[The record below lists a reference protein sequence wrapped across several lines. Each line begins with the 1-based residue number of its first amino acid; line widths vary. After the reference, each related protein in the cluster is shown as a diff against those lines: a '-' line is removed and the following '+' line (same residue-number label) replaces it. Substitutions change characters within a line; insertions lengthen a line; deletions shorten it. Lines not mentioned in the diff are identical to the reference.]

1 MAEQIKRKN
10 LLNNTGN
17 WFKNIARST
26 YGVSKDII
34 TDMMPVSMELVSGFK
49 DQVFNLNEFING
61 NGSDYLKTAKTTA
74 DQLKQ
79 ALSKAKDQIKTGDF
93 SDSDD
98 MFGFDDDFNFDDFDF
113 SFDEDFGGDSTEPQ
127 IDEGSR
133 AIQSTMLATSSR
145 ETKAIESQTAVV
157 ANLLQAS
164 TQSNARMSVA
174 NTRMLHNVGQQMTA
188 GMQAINSN
196 LSMLVKFQSETM
208 SSYVTASV
216 KFYEDSMNMMKL
228 MADMNRIQNFN
239 NNSSS
244 QDSILSA
251 NTIDV
256 KNYVK
261 RVTRNIK
268 DVING
273 NMVLSTGSMFLDP
286 EMAKMLLSNPLGGL
300 FKGLISSFIPG
311 SFKNASKKLDR
322 SIGNFLPAA
331 LSKISGW
338 KDDYDKPVR
347 QLLGNLFGIDT
358 EYKKKVEYKKID
370 NKQIPYD
377 IETKNYIA
385 ANLVYQRKILSA
397 LTGNPEL
404 MYDVKTNT
412 FTTASKL
419 KEKYE
424 NRKKRASMPMDMW
437 SDITTLTQGMS
448 KVDKKMTFEEKDAV
462 REALESF
469 FLNLSQ
475 SRTLPDISSRQKID
489 SLLTEF
495 GPTMTES
502 LRQVLVSVLNAA
514 PNQMKMRMF
523 GSNLIGAR
531 ESNNAFMTSMENDAG
546 GFDFLFNGADT
557 YNSFVKS
564 KNVKS
569 KRGLTTTS
577 DSSVL
582 FKEKTDM
589 HGMSIYDYLYDIKYL
604 LLKGIRVFPNYRH
617 LDPQGTGGPDP
628 TAHIDRMLRDMHEDT
643 ESAAPN
649 LRDYEVF
656 TSNKSKDKKEGILDR
671 IEREKFQ
678 NAFYEQQLRETLQ
691 QEEDSDQDS
700 KKSLFTR
707 FGAYLQKN
715 TGLNQIGPFRK
726 IAQFS
731 RTASDVVQG
740 AVNDVD
746 NLLFKVLFG
755 FDNSGGPTFY
765 QQFTAEMRSMF
776 GKFKDSVKDSFFGG
790 DNEENAEGKKK
801 GVIQTAIS
809 TVANGFNDLS
819 EDIFGKSIVDGA
831 KDIDIKKM
839 GEKFRDAMPK
849 GFAGGVT
856 GAGLS
861 LLGGSLG
868 LLPSLFL
875 PGGPIG
881 ATILGSALG
890 FASSSDKFKDFVFG
904 PKDDNNERAGGLIS
918 KSFMDTMKKNKK
930 SLIIGGT
937 LGALKSAILGNGVL
951 VGSLLGGG
959 PIGGALVGMGASL
972 AMSSEKFQSLLFGE
986 MGEDGKRDKTT
997 GIISKF
1003 TTALSGKL
1011 GLSKDKDGKP
1021 INYGKA
1027 AAGALT
1033 GAAGASILGHMGI
1046 LGGMLTLGGSPIL
1059 GALAGAAAGITLSS
1073 ERWTEAIF
1081 GTKGEDGKRR
1091 GGKVGQIKNWLQ
1103 INMGEPL
1110 KQKIEEYKIESSH
1123 WFDTKFADP
1132 LRQAIDPLT
1141 TALSDA
1147 VKTTK
1152 DFVTNGLKKMW
1163 DKMFNTKSGVI
1174 GKYVGKAVRGTGRMA
1189 LNAADLGIR
1198 KTASLAGGLLTA
1210 PINLLTK
1217 GSDMYNRRR
1226 SKKIYN
1232 DALDQ
1237 LYYGDESEDQQF
1249 NNLGFFSRALM
1260 GPGVYSFLKGR
1271 KRYLNRKN
1279 RLGSDDSIKLS
1290 TKDYLRYKFNRDSGE
1305 DFLEDL
1311 YGELPPEMQVLDRKR
1326 LERKTLKQYKAELK
1340 DQYENSDMT
1349 FGEYWSK
1356 RFSTKDRR
1364 AYFQEK
1370 LGQLPGYLEQSEL
1383 SKKHEQEYEARKAR
1397 LAKEKEQTQLKKE
1410 MAKQLG
1416 YRTVDQAGK
1425 DVSWIYDKDVT
1436 FEKDS
1441 EGKIK
1446 AVRNTVETAV
1456 EQKTQAIQM
1465 GIAENVLSIES
1476 KMDRIVEAIQMN
1488 GLSESTSTQD
1498 LINAVNMQPVHFN
1511 ESTEKLANSLNAQ
1524 DVKEDVEDDA
1534 MTYTIAGYDPKTKQ
1548 KKKERKDVSWLL
1560 KNAAG
1565 NSISSIISGDEKGS
1579 SGEVKESAL
1588 SKLFNNIMGGAGS
1601 IISTF
1606 LSNPLLWS
1614 GIALLVAKF
1623 MPEISELV
1631 KNFLNLGE
1639 TTDAEGNII
1648 ENKSFK
1654 ESVTNVVEG
1663 KVVKPIAKKG
1673 FKKFGQKGVKEILQ
1687 YGLTK
1692 YIDND
1697 AAEAILKNSDSKFAK
1712 KIMEL
1717 MDKGS
1722 VKAGK
1727 ELAGTATAKTASSSG
1742 IKGWFESL
1750 TKKISKKTTKEATA
1764 SSAKKATKEAAE
1776 KASSSGIKEWFESL
1790 TKKTSKKATKEVAE
1804 SSAKKA
1810 TKEAAEKA
1818 LEKGGET
1825 LITTMKDSVKRIFD
1839 GSVTAVKKFFT
1850 EKCVTEQL
1858 GEKACKK
1865 ASGKV
1870 ADFFASIGKK
1880 ILSDD
1885 STVKKFCKK
1894 AGIITAEATAGAAT
1908 GFIIDGIFAAW
1919 DFMTGATEAETAD
1932 MFKVD
1937 GDEINIRMR
1946 LITGAMKALFGFSY
1960 IALIDLG
1967 IEIIAVLLGVDP
1979 KKRIASWLY
1988 GFMAEEEEEK
1998 ALAVSQKAFE
2008 EAKNAYNKKHG
2019 TNLSTAQYSDMVNKT
2034 FGEKAV
2040 EFVKKYAS
2048 PFSLGTA
2055 VANKVTGKS
2064 TSSKTTSSTSSKK
2077 SSSSSSSKS
2086 TTNKDKKSEQSFW
2099 SKLVTVGTSALNGVT
2114 NIFGFGPEDNNQV
2127 LNNQPGTVN
2136 GFAYFSQLDNRYANT
2151 KYKESPNKG
2160 PISSAKTGGA
2170 IEPAFVNN
2178 FSYFSQKDD
2187 RYVNKPYNY
2196 NSGASGTVGKRG
2208 CGPSSAAMVVKQ
2220 LAGDTSVNPAT
2231 MASLATQW
2239 GCSTNAGTT
2248 WDYFGKVG
2256 KKYGLNVQQVG
2267 ITRSNLSRI
2276 TPKTPMI
2283 ISGTGPGTIFGG
2295 GHFVVGVKGDN
2306 DNIVINDP
2314 VSSAR
2319 SKTYSLNYL
2328 QPYMRQGWIF
2338 SGGKGLSGSALAE
2351 GASTASATANS
2362 TSSSPEGVVEDSSD
2376 FSFLDFLEKAT
2387 TALATSLFTGKAVD
2401 VNSLMS
2407 NTSASSTS
2415 SPTSSSASS
2424 VGGSVDISGEPD
2436 TKRAVWKYFTSN
2448 GYTPQ
2453 ATAGIMGNMQQ
2464 ESGINPKSIQGNG
2477 KGPAAG
2483 ICQWENYNKKS
2494 ARWKNLDTYAKSKG
2508 KQWTDLQTQLE
2519 FLEKEMNGLDS
2530 TTAYLLKQKVGGLE
2544 GFKKLTNINK
2554 ATEVFENSFER
2565 AGIKVMSRRQQYANQ
2580 IYSQYSGGGNGPDIY
2595 IGGNGLDLK
2604 DFTEKSRRQV
2614 KPVNFDNLGGN
2625 GPEDSSTMLTNSV
2638 TRPSRIARHDSSLT
2652 SMSKA
2657 IGNIT
2662 EATASISRR
2671 VTDYSNDSYSKY
2683 IRQSSVDGKTNM
2695 LNNMIS
2701 TVIRIL
2707 SNIDTNTAETAANTS
2722 KIDDLADKIQSPLTN
2737 ESITSNLFSTP
2748 TNIPIGQT
2756 QQQTN
2761 TYDRSSMMAKM
2772 KLIASGGIK

>member
-1 MAEQIKRKN
+1 MAEQIKRKK

-34 TDMMPVSMELVSGFK
+34 TDMMPVSMEIASGFK

-61 NGSDYLKTAKTTA
+61 NGADYLKTARTTA

-79 ALSKAKDQIKTGDF
+79 ALSKAKSQIKSGDF

-98 MFGFDDDFNFDDFDF
+98 MFGFGDDLNFDDFDF
-113 SFDEDFGGDSTEPQ
+113 SFSEDFGGDSTDPQ

-133 AIQSTMLATSSR
+133 AVQSTMLATSSR
-145 ETKAIESQTAVV
+145 ETRAIESQTAVV

-164 TQSNARMSVA
+164 TQSNARMSAA

-208 SSYVTASV
+208 SSYVTASI

-228 MADMNRIQNFN
+228 MADMNRIKNFKDKYN
-239 NNSSS
+239 RTH
-244 QDSILSA
+244 DSILSA
-251 NTIDV
+251 NTLDIN
-256 KNYVK
+256 NYVK
-261 RVTRNIK
+261 KVKKNIK
-268 DVING
+268 NAMSG
-273 NMVLSTGSMFLDP
+273 NMLISTGSMLLDP
-286 EMAKMLLSNPLGGL
+286 DMGLNMLLSNPLGGL

-311 SFKNASKKLDR
+311 SFKNASTKLDR

-338 KDDYDKPVR
+338 KDDYNKPLR

-358 EYKKKVEYKKID
+358 EYKKKVEYKKLD
-370 NKQIPYD
+370 NKHIPFD
-377 IETKNYIA
+377 LETKNYIA

-412 FTTASKL
+412 FTSGSKL
-419 KEKYE
+419 RDKYEKEK
-424 NRKKRASMPMDMW
+424 KKASMPIDMW
-437 SDITTLTQGMS
+437 SDISTLTQGMS
-448 KVDKKMTFEEKDAV
+448 KVNRKMSMKD
-462 REALESF
+462 REAARESLETF

-489 SLLTEF
+489 SLMTEF

-502 LRQVLVSVLNAA
+502 LRQALVSVLNAA

-523 GSNLIGAR
+523 GSNLISAR
-531 ESNNAFMTSMENDAG
+531 ESNNEFMNRMENDAG
-546 GFDFLFNGADT
+546 GYDFLFNGADT

-564 KNVKS
+564 KNIKS

-617 LDPQGTGGPDP
+617 LDPQGSGGPDP

-656 TSNKSKDKKEGILDR
+656 TSNKSKGKKEGVLDR

-691 QEEDSDQDS
+691 QEEDADQNN
-700 KKSLFTR
+700 KKSLFAR
-707 FGAYLQKN
+707 FGSYLQKN

-731 RTASDVVQG
+731 RTTSDIVQG
-740 AVNDVD
+740 AVNDID

-755 FDNSGGPTFY
+755 FDNNGGPTFY

-776 GKFKDSVKDSFFGG
+776 GKYKDSIKDAFFGG

-801 GVIQTAIS
+801 GVIQTAVS
-809 TVANGFNDLS
+809 TVAKGFNDLS
-819 EDIFGKSIVDGA
+819 EDIFGKSIVNGA

-861 LLGGSLG
+861 LVGGSLG

-881 ATILGSALG
+881 ATILGSVLG
-890 FASSSDKFKDFVFG
+890 FASSSDKFKDFIFG
-904 PKDDNNERAGGLIS
+904 PKDDNNERAGGIIS

-972 AMSSEKFQSLLFGE
+972 ALSSEKFQSLLFGE

-1011 GLSKDKDGKP
+1011 GLSKDKNGKP

-1152 DFVTNGLKKMW
+1152 DFVSNGLKKIW
-1163 DKMFNTKSGVI
+1163 DKMFNTDSGVI
-1174 GKYVGKAVRGTGRMA
+1174 GKFIGKAVRGTGRMA

-1198 KTASLAGGLLTA
+1198 KTASFAGGLLTA
-1210 PINLLTK
+1210 PISLLTK
-1217 GSDMYNRRR
+1217 GSDIYNRRR

-1237 LYYGDESEDQQF
+1237 LYYGDESGDQQF

-1260 GPGVYSFLKGR
+1260 GPGVYSLLKSG

-1279 RLGSDDSIKLS
+1279 RLGSDDGIKLS
-1290 TKDYLRYKFNRDSGE
+1290 TRDYLRYKFNRDSGE
-1305 DFLEDL
+1305 DFLESL

-1326 LERKTLKQYKAELK
+1326 LERKTLRQYKAELK
-1340 DQYENSDMT
+1340 DRYENSDMT

-1356 RFSTKDRR
+1356 RFSAKDRR

-1397 LAKEKEQTQLKKE
+1397 LAKEKEQTLLKKE
-1410 MAKQLG
+1410 MARQLG
-1416 YRTVDQAGK
+1416 YRTIDQAGK
-1425 DVSWIYDKDVT
+1425 DVSWLYDKDVT
-1436 FEKDS
+1436 FERDS

-1476 KMDRIVEAIQMN
+1476 KMDRIVEAIQTN
-1488 GLSESTSTQD
+1488 GLNESTSAQD
-1498 LINAVNMQPVHFN
+1498 LLNAVNMQPVHFN
-1511 ESTEKLANSLNAQ
+1511 ESTEKLAHSLNTQ
-1524 DVKEDVEDDA
+1524 DMKEDAEDDE

-1548 KKKERKDVSWLL
+1548 KKKERKDISWLL
-1560 KNAAG
+1560 KNTAG
-1565 NSISSIISGDEKGS
+1565 NSISSIISGDNKKGDA
-1579 SGEVKESAL
+1579 GEVKESAL
-1588 SKLFNNIMGGAGS
+1588 SKLFNNLFGGAS
-1601 IISTF
+1601 SLISAF

-1614 GIALLVAKF
+1614 GIALLISNL
-1623 MPEISELV
+1623 MPQLGDAA
-1631 KNFLNLGE
+1631 KNFFNLGE
-1639 TTDAEGNII
+1639 TTDAEGDTI

-1654 ESVTNVVEG
+1654 ESVANVVEG

-1673 FKKFGQKGVKEILQ
+1673 FKKFGQKSVKEILQ
-1687 YGLTK
+1687 YGITK
-1692 YIDND
+1692 FIDKD
-1697 AAEAILKNSDSKFAK
+1697 AAEAILKNSDSKVAK
-1712 KIMEL
+1712 KIMQFI
-1717 MDKGS
+1717 DKGS
-1722 VKAGK
+1722 VKA
-1727 ELAGTATAKTASSSG
+1727 A
-1742 IKGWFESL
+1742 
-1750 TKKISKKTTKEATA
+1750 KEATE
-1764 SSAKKATKEAAE
+1764 SGAKKATKEAAE

-1790 TKKTSKKATKEVAE
+1790 TKKTSKKAAKEVAE
-1804 SSAKKA
+1804 SGAKKVTEEA
-1810 TKEAAEKA
+1810 TENA
-1818 LEKGGET
+1818 LEKGGEA

-1839 GSVTAVKKFFT
+1839 GAGTAVTKFFT

-1870 ADFFASIGKK
+1870 AEFLASVGKK

-1885 STVKKFCKK
+1885 GAVKKFCKK
-1894 AGIITAEATAGAAT
+1894 AGLITAEATAGAASA
-1908 GFIIDGIFAAW
+1908 FIIDGVFAAW
-1919 DFMTGATEAETAD
+1919 DFATGATEAETAD

-1937 GDEINIRMR
+1937 GDDINIRMR
-1946 LITGAMKALFGFSY
+1946 LIAGAMKALFGFSY

-1998 ALAVSQKAFE
+1998 ALAISQKAFE
-2008 EAKNAYNKKHG
+2008 EAKNAYNKEHG

-2034 FGEKAV
+2034 IFEKGV
-2040 EFVKKYAS
+2040 DFVKKNATPYSAGAAV
-2048 PFSLGTA
+2048 FSKL
-2055 VANKVTGKS
+2055 TGNS
-2064 TSSKTTSSTSSKK
+2064 SSSKSSSSTSSSSNK
-2077 SSSSSSSKS
+2077 SNSSSSSKS
-2086 TTNKDKKSEQSFW
+2086 TKNKSSNQSFL
-2099 SKLVTVGTSALNGVT
+2099 SKLVTVGVNALGGLPQV
-2114 NIFGFGPEDNNQV
+2114 FGFGPEDNNQV
-2127 LNNQPGTVN
+2127 LNNQPDTVN

-2160 PISSAKTGGA
+2160 PVSSAKAGGA
-2170 IEPAFVNN
+2170 IEPEFVNN

-2187 RYVNKPYNY
+2187 RYVNQPYNY

-2220 LAGDTSVNPAT
+2220 LAGDRSVTPAT
-2231 MASLATQW
+2231 MAALATQW
-2239 GCSTNAGTT
+2239 GCSTNVGTS

-2267 ITRSNLSRI
+2267 ITRSNLSKI

-2338 SGGKGLSGSALAE
+2338 SGGPGLSGSAFAG
-2351 GASTASATANS
+2351 GASAASATTNS
-2362 TSSSPEGVVEDSSD
+2362 TSSANTSEGVVKDSED
-2376 FSFLDFLEKAT
+2376 FTFLDFLEKAT
-2387 TALATSLFTGKAVD
+2387 SALATSLFTGKPVD
-2401 VNSLMS
+2401 VKSLMS
-2407 NTSASSTS
+2407 GSSSSSSSPS
-2415 SPTSSSASS
+2415 SPTSTAASS
-2424 VGGSVDISGEPD
+2424 SSGSVDISGESD
-2436 TKRAVWKYFTSN
+2436 TKRAVWKYFTGN

-2464 ESGINPKSIQGNG
+2464 ESGINPKTIQGNG
-2477 KGPAAG
+2477 RGPAAG
-2483 ICQWENYNKKS
+2483 ICQWENYNRKS
-2494 ARWKNLDTYAKSKG
+2494 ARWKNLDNYAKSKG
-2508 KQWTDLQTQLE
+2508 KQWTDLQSQLE

-2530 TTAYLLKQKVGGLE
+2530 TTAYLLKQKVGGVE
-2544 GFKKLTNINK
+2544 GFKKLTDINK

-2565 AGIKVMSRRQQYANQ
+2565 AGIKVMSRRQQYAKK
-2580 IYSQYSGGGNGPDIY
+2580 IYDQYAGGGNGPDMY
-2595 IGGNGLDLK
+2595 FGGNGLDLK
-2604 DFTEKSRRQV
+2604 DFTERSRRQV
-2614 KPVNFDNLGGN
+2614 KPINFDNLGGN
-2625 GPEDSSTMLTNSV
+2625 GPEDLSTAITNSV
-2638 TRPSRIARHDSSLT
+2638 TRPSRIARPDSSLT
-2652 SMSKA
+2652 SMTKT

-2671 VTDYSNDSYSKY
+2671 VSDYSNDSYSKY
-2683 IRQSSVDGKTNM
+2683 IRHSSVDSRTNM

-2707 SNIDTNTAETAANTS
+2707 SSIDENTAETAVNTS

-2748 TNIPIGQT
+2748 ANIPIGQT

>member
-34 TDMMPVSMELVSGFK
+34 TDMIPVSMELVSGFK

-61 NGSDYLKTAKTTA
+61 NGADYLKTARTTA

-79 ALSKAKDQIKTGDF
+79 ALSKAKDQIRTGDF
-93 SDSDD
+93 SDNDD

-133 AIQSTMLATSSR
+133 AIQSTMIATSSR

-164 TQSNARMSVA
+164 TQSNARMSAA
-174 NTRMLHNVGQQMTA
+174 NTRMLHSVGQQMTA

-311 SFKNASKKLDR
+311 AFKNASKKLDR
-322 SIGNFLPAA
+322 SIGNFIPAA

-347 QLLGNLFGIDT
+347 QLIGNLFGIDT

-656 TSNKSKDKKEGILDR
+656 TSNKSKGNKEGILDR

-691 QEEDSDQDS
+691 QEEDADQNS
-700 KKSLFTR
+700 KKSLFAR
-707 FGAYLQKN
+707 FGSYLQKN

-731 RTASDVVQG
+731 RTTSDVVQG
-740 AVNDVD
+740 AVNDID

-776 GKFKDSVKDSFFGG
+776 GKYKDSIKDAFFGG
-790 DNEENAEGKKK
+790 DNEENEEGKKK

-819 EDIFGKSIVDGA
+819 EDIFGKSIVNGA

-839 GEKFRDAMPK
+839 GEKFRAAMPK

-861 LLGGSLG
+861 LVGGSLG

-881 ATILGSALG
+881 ATILGSVLG

-1011 GLSKDKDGKP
+1011 GLSKDKSGKP

-1081 GTKGEDGKRR
+1081 GTKGEDGKRH

-1152 DFVTNGLKKMW
+1152 DFVSNGLKKMW
-1163 DKMFNTKSGVI
+1163 DKMFNTDSGVI
-1174 GKYVGKAVRGTGRMA
+1174 GKYIGKAVRGTGRMA

-1198 KTASLAGGLLTA
+1198 KTASFAGGLLTA
-1210 PINLLTK
+1210 PIKLVTK
-1217 GSDMYNRRR
+1217 GSDAYNRRR

-1260 GPGVYSFLKGR
+1260 GPGVYSLLKRG

-1279 RLGSDDSIKLS
+1279 RLGSDDGIKLS
-1290 TKDYLRYKFNRDSGE
+1290 TRDYLRYKFNRDSGE
-1305 DFLEDL
+1305 DFLEGL

-1326 LERKTLKQYKAELK
+1326 LERKTLRQYKAELK
-1340 DQYENSDMT
+1340 DQYENSNMT

-1356 RFSTKDRR
+1356 RFSTRDRR

-1397 LAKEKEQTQLKKE
+1397 LAKEKEQTLLKKE
-1410 MAKQLG
+1410 MARQLG
-1416 YRTVDQAGK
+1416 YRTIDQAGK

-1436 FEKDS
+1436 FERDS

-1511 ESTEKLANSLNAQ
+1511 ESTEKLANSLNTQ
-1524 DVKEDVEDDA
+1524 DMKEDAEDDV

-1560 KNAAG
+1560 KNTAG
-1565 NSISSIISGDEKGS
+1565 NSISSIISGEEKGS
-1579 SGEVKESAL
+1579 AGEVKESAL

-1623 MPEISELV
+1623 MPQISELV

-1639 TTDAEGNII
+1639 TTDAEGDII

-1654 ESVTNVVEG
+1654 ESISNVVEG
-1663 KVVKPIAKKG
+1663 KVVKPLAKKG
-1673 FKKFGQKGVKEILQ
+1673 FKKFGQKGTKEVLQ

-1692 YIDND
+1692 YIDSD
-1697 AAEAILKNSDSKFAK
+1697 AAEAILKNSDSKVAK
-1712 KIMEL
+1712 KIMQL

-1722 VKAGK
+1722 VKTGK
-1727 ELAGTATAKTASSSG
+1727 ELAGTATAKT
-1742 IKGWFESL
+1742 
-1750 TKKISKKTTKEATA
+1750 
-1764 SSAKKATKEAAE
+1764 
-1776 KASSSGIKEWFESL
+1776 ASSSGIKEWFESL
-1790 TKKTSKKATKEVAE
+1790 TKKTSKKVTKEVTG
-1804 SSAKKA
+1804 SSAKKV
-1810 TKEAAEKA
+1810 TEEAAEKA
-1818 LEKGGET
+1818 IEKGGET
-1825 LITTMKDSVKRIFD
+1825 LITTMRESVKRIFNGASD
-1839 GSVTAVKKFFT
+1839 SVKKFFT

-1870 ADFFASIGKK
+1870 ADFFASVGKK

-1894 AGIITAEATAGAAT
+1894 AGIVTAEATAGAAT
-1908 GFIIDGIFAAW
+1908 GFIIDGVFAAW

-1932 MFKVD
+1932 LFKVD

-1946 LITGAMKALFGFSY
+1946 LIAGAMKALFGFSY

-1967 IEIIAVLLGVDP
+1967 IEVFAVVSGKDP
-1979 KKRIASWLY
+1979 KKYIAGLLY

-2034 FGEKAV
+2034 FGEKTV

-2064 TSSKTTSSTSSKK
+2064 TSSKTTSSTSSNK
-2077 SSSSSSSKS
+2077 SNSSSSSKS
-2086 TTNKDKKSEQSFW
+2086 TTNKNKKSEQSFW
-2099 SKLVTVGTSALNGVT
+2099 SKLVTVGTSAMNGVSS
-2114 NIFGFGPEDNNQV
+2114 IFGFGPEDNNQV

-2160 PISSAKTGGA
+2160 PVSSAKTGGA

-2187 RYVNKPYNY
+2187 RYVNQPYNY
-2196 NSGASGTVGKRG
+2196 NSGAAGTVGRRG

-2239 GCSTNAGTT
+2239 GCSTNAGTS

-2267 ITRSNLSRI
+2267 ITRSNLSKI

-2338 SGGKGLSGSALAE
+2338 SGGKGLSGSTS
-2351 GASTASATANS
+2351 STSTT
-2362 TSSSPEGVVEDSSD
+2362 TSSSSSSTNTTEGVVENSED

-2387 TALATSLFTGKAVD
+2387 SALATSLFTGKAVD

-2415 SPTSSSASS
+2415 SPTSTSASS

-2483 ICQWENYNKKS
+2483 ICQWENYTKKS
-2494 ARWKNLDTYAKSKG
+2494 SRWKNLDNYAKTKG

-2530 TTAYLLKQKVGGLE
+2530 TTAYLLKQKVGGVE

-2604 DFTEKSRRQV
+2604 DFTEQSRRQV
-2614 KPVNFDNLGGN
+2614 KPINFDNLGGN
-2625 GPEDSSTMLTNSV
+2625 GPEDSSTAITNSV
-2638 TRPSRIARHDSSLT
+2638 TRPSRITRRDSSLT
-2652 SMSKA
+2652 SMTKA

-2671 VTDYSNDSYSKY
+2671 VSDYSNDSYSKY
-2683 IRQSSVDGKTNM
+2683 IRQSSVDSKTNM
-2695 LNNMIS
+2695 LNNMIN

-2707 SNIDTNTAETAANTS
+2707 SSIDENTAETAVNTS

-2772 KLIASGGIK
+2772 KLIASGGIN